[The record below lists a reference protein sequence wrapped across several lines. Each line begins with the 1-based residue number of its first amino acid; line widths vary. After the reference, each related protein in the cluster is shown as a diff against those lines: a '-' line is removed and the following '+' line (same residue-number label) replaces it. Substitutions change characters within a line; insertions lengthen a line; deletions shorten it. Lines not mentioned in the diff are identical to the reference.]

1 MAQILTIID
10 GGEQVVHSNSETVN
24 DVIKKARQA
33 ADITVEKLAEK
44 TDITERYL
52 YRIENEGKVPSYDVL
67 NKLVHALNIP
77 PDLIFHPTKPSK
89 DSEVESLARMLY
101 NCDERSLQII
111 KATVKAAL
119 ESQQ

>member
-1 MAQILTIID
+1 VQ
-10 GGEQVVHSNSETVN
+10 NKSETVN

-33 ADITVEKLAEK
+33 TDITVEKLAEK
-44 TDITERYL
+44 TGITERYL

-77 PDLIFHPTKPSK
+77 PDLIFNPKKPSK
-89 DSEVESLARMLY
+89 VSEIESLARMLY
-101 NCDERSLQII
+101 NCDKRSLEII

-119 ESQQ
+119 ESQALEKQETCSDTVN